1 MSKTSINNFKNALN
15 NLSWASVLNSNDTNE
30 SFELFLNDFFPLF
43 NLYLP
48 LKTKI
53 FNKNFVKINDFF
65 TPGLLISR
73 ITKNKLHKNSIKDP
87 TPLNI
92 TKYKNYRNIFNS
104 TLRKSKKLYYETN
117 FLKYKKKQKKHGN
130 CSKRQQDSILNKQHQ
145 MNLKLI
151 IQFHQTPQR

>member
-92 TKYKNYRNIFNS
+92 TKYKIIEIS
-104 TLRKSKKLYYETN
+104 LTL
-117 FLKYKKKQKKHGN
+117 
-130 CSKRQQDSILNKQHQ
+130 
-145 MNLKLI
+145 
-151 IQFHQTPQR
+151 P